1 MEELLVENYRYTFTL
16 TGNRQ
21 FTARFSKIVE
31 NSPINTLH
39 VSDYTD
45 ENGTVPGIR
54 TMPFRWVKKIE
65 LMDNYQDKTWLLIII
80 AIICAIIVTPLLI
93 KNLIVGIVAIAIG
106 LVIIYT
112 VSK

>member
-65 LMDNYQDKTWLLIII
+65 LMDNYDDIETIEL
-80 AIICAIIVTPLLI
+80 TPTTSN
-93 KNLIVGIVAIAIG
+93 KNKKPKKVNN
-106 LVIIYT
+106 YMN
-112 VSK
+112 